1 MRGVMGPDASNQ
13 EGMACS
19 AAQFATTHWSAVL
32 AAGDRASSAGAV
44 ALEALC
50 RIYWYPLY
58 AFARRYGRSPEDAK
72 DLTQGFFALLIER
85 KLARRADPKAGRF
98 RTFLLHAFTD
108 YLHDCRRREHAAKR
122 GGQYLLVP
130 LDTRAL
136 EEYLAT
142 DLHDSPELTFDRKW
156 ALAIVGEATR
166 LLEAEYDQLGKG
178 RLFVALSSYL
188 QGDEVSSGYVEVG
201 RGLGLSP
208 GAVKVAVYR
217 LRQRYRE
224 LLRAVIAQTVNDP
237 REIDDEVRHLVR
249 VLTV

>member
-1 MRGVMGPDASNQ
+1 MGPDASNQ
-13 EGMACS
+13 DGIART

-32 AAGDRASSAGAV
+32 AAGDGASSAGAV

-50 RIYWYPLY
+50 RVYWYPLY

-85 KLARRADPKAGRF
+85 QLTRRADPKAGRF

-122 GGQYLLVP
+122 GGQYAFVP
-130 LDTRAL
+130 LDIRAL

-142 DLHDSPELTFDRKW
+142 DLNDSPELIFDRKW
-156 ALAIVGEATR
+156 ALAVVGEATR
-166 LLEAEYDQLGKG
+166 LLEAEYHEQGKG
-178 RLFVALSSYL
+178 RLFADLRSFL
-188 QGDEVSSGYVEVG
+188 QGDEVSSGYVELG
-201 RGLGLSP
+201 RALGLSP

-217 LRQRYRE
+217 MRQRYRE
-224 LLRAVIAQTVNDP
+224 LLRAVIAQTVTDP

>member
-1 MRGVMGPDASNQ
+1 MRGVMGSDASSQ
-13 EGMACS
+13 DGTAHT

-32 AAGDRASSAGAV
+32 AAGDGASSAGAV

-72 DLTQGFFALLIER
+72 DLTQGFFALLIE
-85 KLARRADPKAGRF
+85 KQLARRADPTMGRF
-98 RTFLLHAFTD
+98 RTFLLHAYID

-122 GGQYLLVP
+122 GGEYAFVP
-130 LDTRAL
+130 LDIPAL
-136 EEYLAT
+136 EEYLA
-142 DLHDSPELTFDRKW
+142 HDTHNSPELTFDRKW
-156 ALAIVGEATR
+156 ALALVGEATR
-166 LLEAEYDQLGKG
+166 LLEAEYHEQGKG
-178 RLFVALSSYL
+178 QLFAALSSFL

-201 RGLGLSP
+201 RALGLSP